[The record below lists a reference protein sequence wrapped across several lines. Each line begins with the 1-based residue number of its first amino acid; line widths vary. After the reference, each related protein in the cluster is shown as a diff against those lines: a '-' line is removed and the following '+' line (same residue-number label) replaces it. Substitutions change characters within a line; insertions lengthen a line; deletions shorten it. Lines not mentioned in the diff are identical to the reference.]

1 MQTAIMLLLLFLL
14 AVLPVFLFVVDAMTR
29 LVASKLKAKPH
40 RNGIEV
46 RMLERKPAPEA
57 ALGVAAQVN
66 SGSICNA

>member
-1 MQTAIMLLLLFLL
+1 MQTAIILLFALL
-14 AVLPVFLFVVDAMTR
+14 AGSASGVSIVVDAMTR